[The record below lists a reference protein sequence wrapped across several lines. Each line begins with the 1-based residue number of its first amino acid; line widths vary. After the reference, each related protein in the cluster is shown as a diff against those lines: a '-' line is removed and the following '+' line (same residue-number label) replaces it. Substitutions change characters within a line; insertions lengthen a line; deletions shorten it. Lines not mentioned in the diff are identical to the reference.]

1 MSRTIK
7 HVMEYAAP
15 VETVAAMLADP
26 AFREE
31 VCARQR
37 VNRAEV
43 SITPDGEGMHVRI
56 DQWQP
61 TEGLPSVATKIV
73 GKETN
78 ILQVE
83 HWTGPTYG
91 DVTVTIPG
99 KPGEMVGTAILEPT
113 DTGTRETVELTV
125 KVSIPLV
132 GGKLE
137 GIIGDLLL
145 KALRYE
151 EKTGHD
157 YLSR

>member
-1 MSRTIK
+1 MARTVT

-15 VETVAAMLADP
+15 VDAVAAMLADP
-26 AFREE
+26 TFREE
-31 VCARQR
+31 VCARQKAIRATVDITVDGDTKDVR
-37 VNRAEV
+37 V
-43 SITPDGEGMHVRI
+43 
-56 DQWQP
+56 DQWLP

-83 HWTGPTYG
+83 HWSSPTHA

-99 KPGEMVGTAILEPT
+99 KPGEMVGTAILEETP
-113 DTGTRETVELTV
+113 TGTRETVQLTV
-125 KVSIPLV
+125 TVKIPLV
-132 GGKLE
+132 SGKLE
-137 GIIGDLLL
+137 TIIGDLLL